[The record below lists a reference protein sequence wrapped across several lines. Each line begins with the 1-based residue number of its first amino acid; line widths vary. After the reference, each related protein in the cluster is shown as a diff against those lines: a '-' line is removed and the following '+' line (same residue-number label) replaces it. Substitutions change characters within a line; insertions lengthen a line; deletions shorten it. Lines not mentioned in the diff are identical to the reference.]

1 MTIEYS
7 PRDAGSRSIAI
18 FKSPERRTVASYERE
33 LTRHRRTEIGLR
45 AALVRED
52 ALLREKDELIR
63 QQTVLGEESDH
74 RLLNGLQMIGSLL
87 SLRLGRRRMARSLQV
102 WPPQPIASPRSDAF
116 TGAFTHWTA
125 CKPSHSSNTSTI
137 SVATSP

>member
-7 PRDAGSRSIAI
+7 PRNAGSHSIAI

-45 AALVRED
+45 EALARED

-63 QQTVLGEESDH
+63 QQTVLGEE
-74 RLLNGLQMIGSLL
+74 
-87 SLRLGRRRMARSLQV
+87 
-102 WPPQPIASPRSDAF
+102 F
-116 TGAFTHWTA
+116 
-125 CKPSHSSNTSTI
+125 
-137 SVATSP
+137 